1 MCFTAGSL
9 RRTARFV
16 ATSLKYCSAVYAIM
30 KTQEVTEYMFGLAV
44 APRRAAGGSRST
56 EMLIKVAGFAS
67 IIDRIVS
74 CAPSIIPQ

>member
-1 MCFTAGSL
+1 MFYGWFL

-44 APRRAAGGSRST
+44 PGVPLAALAAQR
-56 EMLIKVAGFAS
+56 
-67 IIDRIVS
+67 
-74 CAPSIIPQ
+74 

>member
-30 KTQEVTEYMFGLAV
+30 TQEVTEYMFGLAV

>member
-1 MCFTAGSL
+1 
-9 RRTARFV
+9 
-16 ATSLKYCSAVYAIM
+16 M
-30 KTQEVTEYMFGLAV
+30 KTQEVTKYMFGLAV
-44 APRRAAGGSRST
+44 AAAGGSRST